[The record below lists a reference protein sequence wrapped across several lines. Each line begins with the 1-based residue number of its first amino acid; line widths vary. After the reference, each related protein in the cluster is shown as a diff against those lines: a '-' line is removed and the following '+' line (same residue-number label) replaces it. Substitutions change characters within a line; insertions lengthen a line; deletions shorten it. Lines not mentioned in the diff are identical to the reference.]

1 MAYIFKDLNVR
12 DPFVVGSNEAMAYD
26 TLLYDTKVVVQSV
39 WRLVTTQEGEIP
51 NFRAYGL
58 DIKQFVQYPLTEDTV
73 DLVYNYVKNKVTAYE
88 GRADIISADVNVD
101 VLRGIISMSFILQ
114 VKSSGETVKLPVWHI
129 QVGASI

>member
-12 DPFVVGSNEAMAYD
+12 DPFVSSSNE
-26 TLLYDTKVVVQSV
+26 TLLYDTKVVVQSI
-39 WRLVTTQEGEIP
+39 WRLLTTQEGEIP
-51 NFRAYGL
+51 NFRSYGL

-73 DLVYNYVKNKVTAYE
+73 DLVYNYVKNKVAAYE

-101 VLRGIISMSFILQ
+101 VLQGVISMSFILQ
-114 VKSSGETVKLPVWHI
+114 VKSSGETVKLPVWNI